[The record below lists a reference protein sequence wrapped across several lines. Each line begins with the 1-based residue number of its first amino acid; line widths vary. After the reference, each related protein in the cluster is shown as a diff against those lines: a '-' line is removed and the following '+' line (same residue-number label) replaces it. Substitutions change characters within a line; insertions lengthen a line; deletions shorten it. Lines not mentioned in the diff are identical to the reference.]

1 MRQETI
7 GQETIGQETIGQET
21 MGIERETVR
30 IGKEPIERET
40 RRWGTD

>member
-1 MRQETI
+1 MGMETI
-7 GQETIGQETIGQET
+7 GRQTMGQET

-40 RRWGTD
+40 HRWGTD